1 MYKMLRGSN
10 DTDDFFILPVL
21 YLHVWQSPFFRVF
34 VVLRLE
40 VYFTLYFFFTAGWP
54 SSFSTSSPFS
64 SVQTSEISNII
75 IWFCQFKK
83 KMDAKV
89 RCRYEMW
96 WNVFCC
102 LASVARHRIASPG
115 AEYSGYGSDLTRS
128 YPVNGKFTADQV
140 GCLWASHV
148 FVSFWQ
154 IPHLAHRIKDWTFW
168 RTFVSLIKMLLFV
181 KNFVQKFCSFVK
193 LSAFANDTFFLISV
207 HHIQQGLWHNK
218 HTPHQHLP
226 KYGIAQNLKQ
236 VFSI

>member
-10 DTDDFFILPVL
+10 DTDDFFLLPVL

-96 WNVFCC
+96 WDVFCC
-102 LASVARHRIASPG
+102 LASVARHRIASSG

-168 RTFVSLIKMLLFV
+168 RTFVSLIKMLLLP
-181 KNFVQKFCSFVK
+181 SF
-193 LSAFANDTFFLISV
+193 
-207 HHIQQGLWHNK
+207 
-218 HTPHQHLP
+218 QHL
-226 KYGIAQNLKQ
+226 QTTHSFWS
-236 VFSI
+236 VFIIFNKDFDTTNTHPISISQSMGLHKTSSRCLADKKATEDI